1 MNTIKRSAL
10 VPYSAR
16 QMFELVNGIQD
27 YPRFLP
33 WCQSSEILSSN
44 EKEVVATLEI
54 AWKGI
59 HKSFT
64 THNDLTPWKCIKIS
78 LVTGPLR
85 HLDGIWNFQNLGEDE
100 GCKITLDLEFEFA
113 GHFVDRLFEPIFN
126 HIANSLVDA
135 FCKRAGEIYGE
146 K

>member
-1 MNTIKRSAL
+1 MPTIKRSAL

-16 QMFELVNGIQD
+16 QMFELVNGIED

-33 WCQSSEILSSN
+33 WCDSSTVVSRDEQEI
-44 EKEVVATLEI
+44 VATLEI
-54 AWKGI
+54 VWKGI

-64 THNDLTPWKCIKIS
+64 THNHLTPYTGIKIS
-78 LVTGPLR
+78 LVEGPLR
-85 HLDGIWNFQNLGEDE
+85 HLDGIWMFHALGEE
-100 GCKITLDLEFEFA
+100 GSKVTLDLEFEFA
-113 GHFVDRLFEPIFN
+113 GHLVDRLFEPIFN

-135 FCKRAGEIYGE
+135 FCKRAGEVYGD

>member
-10 VPYSAR
+10 LPYSGR
-16 QMFELVNGIQD
+16 QMFELVNQIED

-33 WCQSSEILSSN
+33 WCHSSQIVNDKQN
-44 EKEVVATLEI
+44 ERVATLEI
-54 AWKGI
+54 AWKGM

-64 THNDLTPWKCIKIS
+64 TRNELLPFQCIKIS
-78 LVTGPLR
+78 LVQGPLR
-85 HLDGIWNFQNLGEDE
+85 HLEGVWKFHNLGEDE

-113 GHFVDRLFEPIFN
+113 GHLIDRLFEPIFN
-126 HIANSLVDA
+126 HIANSLVDS
-135 FCKRAGEIYGE
+135 FCARAGEVYGD